1 MGISDIKTEIIDLN
15 REINLL
21 SIQIMKIKPIPFIK
35 NKEIKDKQNLAI
47 EYRNRL
53 IKIDEEIIKSEVVNT
68 DLSVQVLVETI
79 RYDTKNN
86 VLFSLRKMTLENLT
100 EVQKT
105 LDNLSQ
111 SIQFTI
117 TISIAVIS
125 IIVAVI

>member
-21 SIQIMKIKPIPFIK
+21 SIQIIKIKPIPFIK

-68 DLSVQVLVETI
+68 DVSVQVLVETI

>member
-47 EYRNRL
+47 QYRNRL

-68 DLSVQVLVETI
+68 DVSVQVLVETI

>member
-68 DLSVQVLVETI
+68 DVSVQVLVETI
-79 RYDTKNN
+79 RYNTKNN

>member
-1 MGISDIKTEIIDLN
+1 M
-15 REINLL
+15 
-21 SIQIMKIKPIPFIK
+21 IPFIK

-68 DLSVQVLVETI
+68 DVSVQVLVETI
-79 RYDTKNN
+79 RYNTKNN

>member
-47 EYRNRL
+47 QYRNRL

-68 DLSVQVLVETI
+68 DVSVQVLVETI
-79 RYDTKNN
+79 RYNTKNN

>member
-68 DLSVQVLVETI
+68 DVSVQVLVETI

>member
-68 DLSVQVLVETI
+68 DDTVQVLVGTI
-79 RYDTKNN
+79 RYDRKNN
-86 VLFSLRKMTLENLT
+86 ELFSL
-100 EVQKT
+100 
-105 LDNLSQ
+105 
-111 SIQFTI
+111 IQ
-117 TISIAVIS
+117 
-125 IIVAVI
+125 